1 MRHATEILL
10 AAAAMSAA
18 PAFAQ
23 DTLGTLLDANAAKIS
38 VGQFERDLV
47 QRVLEGPTQ
56 TGGRMEVMYTG
67 SGQIEGTGTM
77 RPGIQSATNYARIQ
91 GRWTNDGAGRIC
103 TSLSYSAQV
112 GSNVNAGI
120 GMGTLPPRCQYWYK
134 LGDKYFLAD
143 SDTDRSAKVLVRT
156 IKQ

>member
-1 MRHATEILL
+1 MLL
-10 AAAAMSAA
+10 TAAAVSAA

-23 DTLGTLLDANAAKIS
+23 DTLGALLDANAAKIS
-38 VGQFERDLV
+38 ASQFERDLV
-47 QRVLEGPTQ
+47 QRALIGPTQ
-56 TGGRMEVMYTG
+56 TGGRLEVIYTG

-77 RPGIQSATNYARIQ
+77 RPGTESSTNSVLIQ

-103 TSLSYSAQV
+103 TSLSFSPQV
-112 GSNVNAGI
+112 GGNVNAGI
-120 GMGTLPPRCQYWYK
+120 GKGSLPPRCQYWFK